1 MYSKQNHTKRK
12 RGEKGGEGYEITIG
26 DVWDEHQVVNIISLE
41 LELLVSNGE
50 SIKLDQPLM
59 SNPNVGEFD

>member
-12 RGEKGGEGYEITIG
+12 RGEKGGEGYELTIG

-59 SNPNVGEFD
+59 SNPNVSEFD